1 MNKVLI
7 KLYVPMIDEIYDMWI
22 PSQRKI
28 GKVILLLVKAINE
41 LNEGSYRPAK
51 MPQLYDKLTSEL
63 YDVNLSVKETNIRS
77 GSELILI

>member
-41 LNEGSYRPAK
+41 LNEGSYSPAQ